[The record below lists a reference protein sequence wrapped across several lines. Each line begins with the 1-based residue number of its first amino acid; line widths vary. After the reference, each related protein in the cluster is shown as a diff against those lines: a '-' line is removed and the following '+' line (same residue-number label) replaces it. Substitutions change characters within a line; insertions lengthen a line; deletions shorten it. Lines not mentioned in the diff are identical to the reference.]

1 MIGRTVHSM
10 KTTLNFIKGVP
21 LLCIC
26 ALISSCNHPNDNS
39 EHLAKKENEKNFET
53 KSSEKEAD
61 FVVETIEGNFANVK
75 LAQMAIDRSQ
85 NDHVK
90 EAASMIGK
98 DHESLIKELK
108 GFANM
113 RGIAIPLEENDKA
126 RKKLDDLSSTAD
138 KAFDE
143 KWCRELTNRHE
154 KTIEDL
160 ENMWENT
167 HDEELKKWI
176 NSALPGLRND
186 LVKLQS
192 CHEKLTM

>member
-1 MIGRTVHSM
+1 MIGRSIHRVKIST
-10 KTTLNFIKGVP
+10 GVSV
-21 LLCIC
+21 LCIC
-26 ALISSCNHPNDNS
+26 ALISGCNRSENS
-39 EHLAKKENEKNFET
+39 EQIAKKENDKNFDS

-75 LAQMAIDRSQ
+75 FAQMAMGRSE
-85 NDHVK
+85 NKRVK
-90 EAASMIGK
+90 EVAAIVEK
-98 DHESLIKELK
+98 DHRNLIKELK

-113 RGIAIPLEENDKA
+113 RGIAIPLEESKNA
-126 RKKLDDLSSTAD
+126 RKKLDDLSGTKDNS
-138 KAFDE
+138 FDE

-154 KTIEDL
+154 KTIERF
-160 ENMWENT
+160 EAMWERT

-186 LVKLQS
+186 LVKLQT